1 MIKFTPRFFVL
12 PLIAIAVIASLP
24 RPAAQGPMA
33 QGCLVQTAPASSI
46 VRADLDQTTCA
57 AAPQQV
63 VLASEQAV
71 VR

>member
-12 PLIAIAVIASLP
+12 PLIAMAVIASLP
-24 RPAAQGPMA
+24 RPASQGPMT
-33 QGCLVQTAPASSI
+33 QGCLVQAAPASSI
-46 VRADLDQTTCA
+46 VRADLDQATCT

-63 VLASEQAV
+63 VLASQQAT